1 MTKKNKNVQLTLFDL
16 MDIEFAETIGI
27 PVKEYVR
34 KAESLSDKRMD
45 IVLMSIM
52 DCQEGVADEK
62 KLEQLKR
69 IFKNIE

>member
-1 MTKKNKNVQLTLFDL
+1 MKKNKNVELTLFDL

-34 KAESLSDKRMD
+34 KAESMSDKRLD

-52 DCQEGVADEK
+52 DYHEGVTGEN
-62 KLEQLKR
+62 KLEQIKR
-69 IFKNIE
+69 IFKMIE